1 MLWNFFREFEQ
12 GDFSSWV
19 REGNFIAEPF
29 STYYTLLGLHSIGMA
44 AIVGVTW
51 MLGSRIFGF
60 QTGISL
66 RNVGGLFRLA
76 WWGFWL
82 NLFSGMVLLAAQPRR
97 EMMTGMFWLK
107 IAAIVLAVW
116 VIRILQKG
124 LSEIR
129 TVPDPRG
136 GGVIEVVPQS
146 IRLQAFVIVVLW
158 LVAIVAGR
166 LIGYTQP
173 PPPM

>member
-1 MLWNFFREFEQ
+1 MWNFLREFEA

-19 REGNFIAEPF
+19 REGNFIGEPF

-51 MLGSRIFGF
+51 MLSSRIFGF
-60 QTGISL
+60 QQELPL
-66 RNVGGLFRLA
+66 RKVDKLITLG

-82 NLFSGMVLLAAQPRR
+82 NLFSGVILLLAQPRR
-97 EMMTGMFWLK
+97 EMMTTNFWIK
-107 IAAIVLAVW
+107 ILAIVLAVW
-116 VIRILQKG
+116 VLRIIQKALRTLQTAPAADG
-124 LSEIR
+124 TL
-129 TVPDPRG
+129 V
-136 GGVIEVVPQS
+136 EVVPLS
-146 IRLQAFVIVVLW
+146 LRFQAFAIIALW
-158 LVAIVAGR
+158 LIAIVAGR